1 MSIRS
6 EFLIA
11 IKEVCRCCISDAV
24 FFNCSQTKFSNY
36 SHVVFVMRVLSW
48 SDFLL

>member
-11 IKEVCRCCISDAV
+11 LKEVCRCYISDAV
-24 FFNCSQTKFSNY
+24 FFNCSQTKF
-36 SHVVFVMRVLSW
+36 VAIIAMW
-48 SDFLL
+48 SLL